1 MADPLLAGVPVN
13 GRGFAALGALSIGWA
28 VDVAYACPSC
38 ASPLEENRQAFV
50 DTTIFMTVVPLAM
63 VGGMIWWIRRKAKEL
78 EKPPEIQVPDNLL
91 RDVGSF
97 TKDR

>member
-1 MADPLLAGVPVN
+1 MNVRAL
-13 GRGFAALGALSIGWA
+13 AALGALAIGWA
-28 VDVAYACPSC
+28 VDVAHACPSC

-63 VGGMIWWIRRKAKEL
+63 IGGMIWWIRRKSKEM
-78 EKPPEIQVPDNLL
+78 EGRPEIEVPDNLL
-91 RDVGSF
+91 RDISSF